1 MQAQRIQGES
11 FLAERLGLETT
22 SSKKVYYYYCKHPGC
37 TYKTIRSGH
46 LQRHERI
53 HTKEK
58 PYKCQFC
65 SYTAARSDHLRRH
78 MKIHTKGIRALTSTN
93 YLDVEPSLST
103 SSTNSP
109 TVSPSPVISASSSPS
124 LQPMTAPAR
133 VPFACLDGCCD
144 DEGGKALGLALMRS
158 FCVSQFPSPLL
169 HEPAHLRDII
179 IARPL
184 RYSL

>member
-46 LQRHERI
+46 LKRHERI

-65 SYTAARSDHLRRH
+65 SYTAARSDPHQRYSRSHFLQLSGCRAFSQYFVDELSYGESIACYLCFFFSLPSTH
-78 MKIHTKGIRALTSTN
+78 DNSCKG
-93 YLDVEPSLST
+93 
-103 SSTNSP
+103 
-109 TVSPSPVISASSSPS
+109 
-124 LQPMTAPAR
+124 
-133 VPFACLDGCCD
+133 
-144 DEGGKALGLALMRS
+144 S
-158 FCVSQFPSPLL
+158 FCVLGWML
-169 HEPAHLRDII
+169 
-179 IARPL
+179 
-184 RYSL
+184 